1 MAESDNFAEVQA
13 ALIAYQQALDWK
25 IGKATYE
32 ISQALEGYGKRQI
45 KGERPEGEKAISGLP
60 PMNRT
65 GNLRRSI
72 RGRHERIGFARY
84 EAIVGADMIYA
95 RAVEVG
101 SPYNPPS
108 WQNGE
113 HFPFLEPALKEFS
126 TSGLIARILRK
137 HLGV

>member
-1 MAESDNFAEVQA
+1 MAESDNLPEVLA
-13 ALIAYQQALDWK
+13 ALQAYENALDYK
-25 IGKATYE
+25 VGKATYE

-45 KGERPEGEKAISGLP
+45 KGARPEGEKATTGLP

-101 SPYNPPS
+101 APYNPPT

-126 TSGLIARILRK
+126 TSGLVLRILRK
-137 HLGV
+137 HLGA